1 MKVIAALLL
10 SGMGITAGPV
20 PVPNPLFHEPKA
32 RYPNIGP
39 AYSVPYTLFS
49 ERNAYPYRESNPY
62 LSEPL
67 LSEIDSP
74 LSESDLYSG
83 SELASSGGLTADR
96 LTLTNLEN
104 SQLLELLMNNLGQME
119 GNDYA
124 PLGYGPP
131 QNFDPDLYEELGLAS
146 PYDGE
151 DAEDEYEGYMDE
163 INSWPQANIV
173 PQMASGRDMRRSK
186 KADSA
191 SATAAAQAS
200 SEKPAAADN
209 GTHESDHS
217 DNKDDKDSAE
227 NLVKQIDAL
236 RESIKRAQSQGAK
249 HFPSK
254 SSPSSVPV
262 PSTTTTT
269 ATPAAAE
276 LEKSGQTGSG
286 EAVLADQLR
295 AAASEPSSPPQKI
308 STEAETAYETI
319 KRFLVMEDAL
329 KRVS

>member
-1 MKVIAALLL
+1 MIAALLL
-10 SGMGITAGPV
+10 SGVGITAGPV
-20 PVPNPLFHEPKA
+20 PVPNPLYHEPKP

-49 ERNAYPYRESNPY
+49 ERNAYPYQESNPY

-74 LSESDLYSG
+74 LSGSDLYSG
-83 SELASSGGLTADR
+83 SELASSGDLTADR
-96 LTLTNLEN
+96 LALTNLEN
-104 SQLLELLMNNLGQME
+104 SQLLELLMNNLGQIE
-119 GNDYA
+119 GNDYV

-131 QNFDPDLYEELGLAS
+131 QSFDPDLYEELGLAS
-146 PYDGE
+146 PYDSE
-151 DAEDEYEGYMDE
+151 DAEDEYEDYRDE
-163 INSWPQANIV
+163 IDSWPQASKV
-173 PQMASGRDMRRSK
+173 PQMATGQDMRRSK

-191 SATAAAQAS
+191 SAAAAAQAS
-200 SEKPAAADN
+200 SVKPAAADN
-209 GTHESDHS
+209 STHESDHS
-217 DNKDDKDSAE
+217 GNKDDKDSAE
-227 NLVKQIDAL
+227 NLIKQINAL

-249 HFPSK
+249 HFPPR
-254 SSPSSVPV
+254 SSHSAVPA

-269 ATPAAAE
+269 ATQAAVQP
-276 LEKSGQTGSG
+276 EK
-286 EAVLADQLR
+286 EAPLADQLR

-329 KRVS
+329 KRVSQLCCL